1 MLYLNVNVMSLKQI
15 QIIFAVLRWD
25 NTSPAAA
32 VDDFELTFKGS
43 LTSTTKW
50 GSETIGLA
58 LKYGV
63 KDETKYPNFNQRR
76 RRGVNDNK
84 LTLKLD
90 GEATIVVRP
99 RISES
104 MGTGVIRVTGEADFE
119 DVTDQAVSRPS
130 EDFNRANSKNQ
141 ALVEADV
148 NVKVKVGD
156 KEPIAL
162 PFESEVRF
170 YETAREERGAP
181 NEVVDIEFGGKF
193 NFTEGGHRDK
203 MSFGAT
209 AIVKFWEISYT

>member
-1 MLYLNVNVMSLKQI
+1 MMPKLSIYFLHKVICGVALIPVSH
-15 QIIFAVLRWD
+15 IIF
-25 NTSPAAA
+25 
-32 VDDFELTFKGS
+32 S
-43 LTSTTKW
+43 LTALNNLSDLTTP
-50 GSETIGLA
+50 L
-58 LKYGV
+58 
-63 KDETKYPNFNQRR
+63 
-76 RRGVNDNK
+76 
-84 LTLKLD
+84 
-90 GEATIVVRP
+90 
-99 RISES
+99 ISES